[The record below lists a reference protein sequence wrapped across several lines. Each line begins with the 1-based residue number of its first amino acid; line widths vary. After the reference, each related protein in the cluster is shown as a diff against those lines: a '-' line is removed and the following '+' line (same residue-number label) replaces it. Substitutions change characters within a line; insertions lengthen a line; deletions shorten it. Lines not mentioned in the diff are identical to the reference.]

1 MIPGGL
7 ILAGGRGERLGGQD
21 KGLLLHDGEP
31 YVAHLARCLGP
42 VTSAVAISA
51 NDHDADYRHW
61 ANTVLADRHF
71 AGQGPLAGLYEG
83 LSWAQTQSL
92 PGLLVVT
99 CDTPALPPAWAVQML
114 EAARLNPETPC
125 LSETPDQRHYLH
137 GYYPVSVLPTLHD
150 ALTAG
155 ENRAWRLAERTQAL
169 WLDCEAMASGFINI
183 NTKADQKELA
193 GR

>member
-71 AGQGPLAGLYEG
+71 RARAPCWPLRGIILGPDPITPRFTRRHLRHPCTAPHGPSKCSKPPDSTPKPLPVRNPRPTP
-83 LSWAQTQSL
+83 LPPRLL
-92 PGLLVVT
+92 PGLCTTNL
-99 CDTPALPPAWAVQML
+99 
-114 EAARLNPETPC
+114 ARRPHRRGKP
-125 LSETPDQRHYLH
+125 
-137 GYYPVSVLPTLHD
+137 
-150 ALTAG
+150 
-155 ENRAWRLAERTQAL
+155 RLAPSRTHTSP
-169 WLDCEAMASGFINI
+169 SGW
-183 NTKADQKELA
+183 TAKPWHQDSST
-193 GR
+193 

>member
-71 AGQGPLAGLYEG
+71 PGQGPLLASTRDY
-83 LSWAQTQSL
+83 
-92 PGLLVVT
+92 PGPRPNHSPVYSSSPA
-99 CDTPALPPAWAVQML
+99 TPLHCPAWAVQML
-114 EAARLNPETPC
+114 EAARLNPETPAC
-125 LSETPDQRHYLH
+125 PKPPTNAITSTATTRSLYYQPCTTPSPP
-137 GYYPVSVLPTLHD
+137 GK
-150 ALTAG
+150 TAPG
-155 ENRAWRLAERTQAL
+155 A
-169 WLDCEAMASGFINI
+169 
-183 NTKADQKELA
+183 
-193 GR
+193 